1 MTSVRPWPDQLI
13 GAPGYDEVNV
23 VIQLEQVI
31 HLISTGHQT
40 DGVSTAKLA
49 QSLSEDKKLLY

>member
-1 MTSVRPWPDQLI
+1 MTSVRPLPDQLI

-23 VIQLEQVI
+23 VIQLEQII
-31 HLISTGHQT
+31 HLISAGHQT

-49 QSLSEDKKLLY
+49 QSLSENKKL